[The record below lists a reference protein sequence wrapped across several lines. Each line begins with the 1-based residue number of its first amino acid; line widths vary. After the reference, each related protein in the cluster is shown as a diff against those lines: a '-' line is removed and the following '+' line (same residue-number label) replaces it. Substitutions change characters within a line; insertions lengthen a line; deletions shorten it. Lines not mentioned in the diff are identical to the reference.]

1 MIVFFLLQEKA
12 PTSSPRFCSICFF
25 LLFETLFWEASTH
38 NDAHTTP
45 GPHVLRRSAY
55 RHDCPSGDIA
65 TANTPS
71 SLADAQD
78 AIPGLLDDIVVTHFL
93 STDNFNDPADLA
105 RLPVVSHA
113 MRDAV
118 AAMGLRFEELSAR
131 AALNLRCFSAL
142 ERLRRGGRLPRRWR
156 DCDAAAS
163 SGQLEALQWL
173 REDGCPWNENTCAMA
188 AYGGHLEVL
197 QWIRANGCP
206 WDERTCYCAATE
218 IGNLEVLQ
226 WAHANGCPWDE
237 GTCSEAALHGNLEI
251 LQWLRANDC
260 PWDVRTCQY
269 AAKQGEFEV
278 LQWAR
283 ANGCP
288 WNENTCLVAAVMGHL
303 EVLQWLHANGCPW
316 DTSTCWAAA
325 KSGRLEVLQWAH
337 SNSCP

>member
-1 MIVFFLLQEKA
+1 MFFSCFKKKHRRHLPDFARFVFFFFSKRFSGK
-12 PTSSPRFCSICFF
+12 PRRTTTRTRHPVHMSSD
-25 LLFETLFWEASTH
+25 A
-38 NDAHTTP
+38 AHTAMT
-45 GPHVLRRSAY
+45 A
-55 RHDCPSGDIA
+55 PSGDIA

-78 AIPGLLDDIVVTHFL
+78 AIPGLLDDIVVTHIL

-118 AAMGLRFEELSAR
+118 AAMGLRFEELRAR

-188 AYGGHLEVL
+188 AYGGNLEVL
-197 QWIRANGCP
+197 QWMRANGCP

-218 IGNLEVLQ
+218 IVNLEVLQ
-226 WAHANGCPWDE
+226 WAHANGCP
-237 GTCSEAALHGNLEI
+237 
-251 LQWLRANDC
+251 
-260 PWDVRTCQY
+260 
-269 AAKQGEFEV
+269 
-278 LQWAR
+278 
-283 ANGCP
+283 
-288 WNENTCLVAAVMGHL
+288 
-303 EVLQWLHANGCPW
+303 
-316 DTSTCWAAA
+316 
-325 KSGRLEVLQWAH
+325 
-337 SNSCP
+337 

>member
-78 AIPGLLDDIVVTHFL
+78 AIPGLLDDIVVTHIL

-188 AYGGHLEVL
+188 AYGGNLEVL
-197 QWIRANGCP
+197 QWMRANGCP

-218 IGNLEVLQ
+218 IVNLEVLQ
-226 WAHANGCPWDE
+226 WAHANGCP
-237 GTCSEAALHGNLEI
+237 
-251 LQWLRANDC
+251 
-260 PWDVRTCQY
+260 
-269 AAKQGEFEV
+269 
-278 LQWAR
+278 
-283 ANGCP
+283 
-288 WNENTCLVAAVMGHL
+288 
-303 EVLQWLHANGCPW
+303 
-316 DTSTCWAAA
+316 
-325 KSGRLEVLQWAH
+325 
-337 SNSCP
+337 